1 MSQFHTASTKK
12 WFESH
17 CWLGL
22 STRQPR
28 QNWPINSILLR
39 RSVEWEIVLLVLL
52 VPMTP
57 FHNVRGFVFPS
68 LKPRNLTPRMSLL
81 SYWYRK
87 RSDHLTPFLRF
98 FSLVWS
104 GMKERRPIYF
114 LINLFLWYFWIISTE
129 IRLFSFFIHQPHRL
143 ARVG

>member
-1 MSQFHTASTKK
+1 MITKNHSK
-12 WFESH
+12 HS
-17 CWLGL
+17 L
-22 STRQPR
+22 SLLH
-28 QNWPINSILLR
+28 IFILLSG
-39 RSVEWEIVLLVLL
+39 SVEREFVSFTVTRSIQFLGG
-52 VPMTP
+52 PMTP

-98 FSLVWS
+98 FSLRWS
-104 GMKERRPIYF
+104 EMKERRPIYL
-114 LINLFLWYFWIISTE
+114 LINLFLWYFWIKSME
-129 IRLFSFFIHQPHRL
+129 IRLFPLFIHQPHRL